1 MNRLLVFCIG
11 ALCGGGAAACV
22 YNCHI
27 VQTKDNWLLV
37 PRAGMSVKDIYADVR
52 NWSVTDW
59 RSHTD
64 LARDMVKAGYAE
76 TIKEHAVS
84 DTIDET
90 VDRLTQRRSGRTLSG
105 HASSRPTMVSIRNS
119 RRTDG
124 SPRSSTHR
132 FRPGE
137 AESRRL
143 SQLWTP

>member
-90 VDRLTQRRSGRTLSG
+90 VDRLTQRPERTN
-105 HASSRPTMVSIRNS
+105 TQ
-119 RRTDG
+119 RTRIEPADDG
-124 SPRSSTHR
+124 FDPK
-132 FRPGE
+132 FAPN
-137 AESRRL
+137 
-143 SQLWTP
+143 